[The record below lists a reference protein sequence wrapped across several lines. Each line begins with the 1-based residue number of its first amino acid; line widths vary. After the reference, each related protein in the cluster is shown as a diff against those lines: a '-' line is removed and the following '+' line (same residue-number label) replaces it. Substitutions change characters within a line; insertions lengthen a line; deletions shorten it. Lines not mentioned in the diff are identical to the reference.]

1 MAKSKTRTPKPTKK
15 RVKPAWLTMTPGG
28 RGLPPLS
35 LEQLAKLDDSH
46 PLLSEAFPGPP
57 ELGARVR
64 AFRVLMMHALARV
77 ADGEARALERAWR
90 ELERY
95 FGRDASFR
103 LGYFVPSWL
112 LLDFPS
118 EPGGRTAAELYED
131 FARSAGRED
140 LAELVAELR
149 ATRLGVYQEVSTS
162 PTAVRL
168 RELYTEREIDVAAT
182 FEQGAPGELYLGRLV
197 ELGRA
202 WHFWGEFS
210 SFPAEAR
217 DKMVEMIGDKLSK
230 LSADVAAENRPAAY
244 ERLMKLAGPYWM
256 SIVGGDAD
264 MPILDPAH
272 YESYLGEDDES

>member
-1 MAKSKTRTPKPTKK
+1 MAKSKARTPKPAKK

-35 LEQLAKLDDSH
+35 LEQLAKLEDSH

-57 ELGARVR
+57 ELGASVR
-64 AFRVLMMHALARV
+64 ALRMLMMHALARV
-77 ADGEARALERAWR
+77 ADGEARPLERAWR

-112 LLDFPS
+112 LLDFPC
-118 EPGGRTAAELYED
+118 EPEGRTAAELYED

-140 LAELVAELR
+140 RAALVAELR
-149 ATRLGVYQEVSTS
+149 GTRLGVYQEVSTS
-162 PTAVRL
+162 PSVVRL
-168 RELYTEREIDVAAT
+168 RELYTERELDVAAT
-182 FEQGAPGELYLGRLV
+182 FEQGGPGELYLGRIV
-197 ELGRA
+197 KLGAA

-217 DKMVEMIGDKLSK
+217 EQIVEMLSGKLAV
-230 LSADVAAENRPAAY
+230 LTPELTAENRVAAY
-244 ERLMKLAGPYWM
+244 ERFMKLAGPYWM
-256 SIVGGDAD
+256 SIVGGDAE
-264 MPILDPAH
+264 MPILDPDH
-272 YESYLGEDDES
+272 YKSYLGAGGDA